1 MNYKGTRSAICGGT
15 TTVITFAPQSKND
28 PSLLS
33 VLESTHQKAENNC
46 YTDYSFHLL
55 LSNPTPSVLNEF
67 PILRQKGI
75 SSLKIYMTYEAL
87 QLRDNEILDVLL
99 TARQNSITTMI
110 HAENGD
116 ILSWMT
122 NKLEE
127 KGLFEPK
134 YHATSRPQL
143 VETEATNRAIA
154 LSELIDTPMLIVHV
168 SSPSAAEHIRNA
180 QTRGPPL
187 YAEVGNTSTSTP

>member
-1 MNYKGTRSAICGGT
+1 M
-15 TTVITFAPQSKND
+15 ITFAPQSKND
-28 PSLLS
+28 VSLLS

-55 LSNPTPSVLNEF
+55 LSNPSSSVLNEF
-67 PILRQKGI
+67 PTLRQKGI

-99 TARQNSITTMI
+99 TARQNNITTMI

-127 KGLFEPK
+127 RGLFEPK

-143 VETEATNRAIA
+143 VETEATNRAITLA
-154 LSELIDTPMLIVHV
+154 ELIDTPMLIVHV
-168 SSPSAAEHIRNA
+168 SSPSAAQHIRDA
-180 QTRGPPL
+180 QTRGLPL
-187 YAEVGNTSTSTP
+187 YAEVKPSLPIS

>member
-1 MNYKGTRSAICGGT
+1 
-15 TTVITFAPQSKND
+15 
-28 PSLLS
+28 
-33 VLESTHQKAENNC
+33 
-46 YTDYSFHLL
+46 
-55 LSNPTPSVLNEF
+55 
-67 PILRQKGI
+67 
-75 SSLKIYMTYEAL
+75 MTYEAL

-127 KGLFEPK
+127 RGLFEPK

-143 VETEATNRAIA
+143 VETEATNRAIT

-168 SSPSAAEHIRNA
+168 SSPSAAQHIRNA
-180 QTRGPPL
+180 QTRGLPL
-187 YAEVGNTSTSTP
+187 YAEVTPSLPIP

>member
-1 MNYKGTRSAICGGT
+1 
-15 TTVITFAPQSKND
+15 
-28 PSLLS
+28 
-33 VLESTHQKAENNC
+33 
-46 YTDYSFHLL
+46 
-55 LSNPTPSVLNEF
+55 
-67 PILRQKGI
+67 
-75 SSLKIYMTYEAL
+75 MTYEAL

-143 VETEATNRAIA
+143 VETEATNRAIT

-168 SSPSAAEHIRNA
+168 SSPSAAQHIRNA
-180 QTRGPPL
+180 QTRGLPL
-187 YAEVGNTSTSTP
+187 YAEVTSSFFIPQPFHSIRRKTFSAIKLTPHPRLPRPVHNTSS